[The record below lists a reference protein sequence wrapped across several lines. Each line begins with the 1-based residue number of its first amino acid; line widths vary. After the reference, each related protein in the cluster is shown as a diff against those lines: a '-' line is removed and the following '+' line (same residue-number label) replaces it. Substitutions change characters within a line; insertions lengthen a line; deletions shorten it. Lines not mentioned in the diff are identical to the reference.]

1 MDSVL
6 GSNRGRGVASDSNTE
21 VTSSSDSLKKLK
33 AGLTQTL
40 DQAALLASRFQ
51 EKLDKAEKVFRC
63 NGCGKVLK
71 NEAGVKRHWSAK
83 SNDCSEESGF
93 TKEAVDVEIT
103 PEDRTF
109 AGQLEAAKKVAAARR
124 AARKV
129 AYQLNSKKSNEGL
142 FDAEHLMRFPIGNFN
157 RALREAELEELERF
171 VEMKFDR
178 STAPK
183 KVMALNEIKRRKNK
197 AS

>member
-6 GSNRGRGVASDSNTE
+6 SSNSGRDVASNAE

-40 DQAALLASRFQ
+40 DQASQLSARFQ
-51 EKLDKAEKVFRC
+51 EKLQKAEKAFKC

-83 SNDCSEESGF
+83 GNSCSEEDGF
-93 TKEAVDVEIT
+93 TQEAINVEIT

-109 AGQLEAAKKVAAARR
+109 AGQLEIAKKVEDARR

-129 AYQLNSKKSNEGL
+129 AYQLNSRKSNEGL
-142 FDAEHLMRFPIGNFN
+142 FDAEHLMRFPIGNFA
-157 RALREAELEELERF
+157 RALKEAENEELERF